1 MNKKIVLTGDRPS
14 GCLHVGHY
22 IGSLKNR
29 LMLQDTHE
37 EYIMIA
43 DMQVLTDNFEHPE
56 MLEKNI
62 LNVALDYLAV
72 GLDPKKCTIL
82 IQSQIPE
89 LCELTLYY
97 LNLVT
102 WNRLKHNP
110 TVKAE
115 IKQKGFGENV
125 SAGFMIYPV
134 SQAADITAFK
144 AHLVPVGEDQLP
156 ILEQTVEVVR
166 KFNRTY
172 NTDVLIEPQAMISNC
187 SRLVG
192 IDGKN
197 KMSKSLNNAIYL
209 SDSLDEVR
217 AKVMKM
223 YTDPN
228 HLRVED
234 PGKVEG
240 NPVFIYLDAFDEDK
254 KRVSELKEQYQKGG
268 LGDVVVKKHLLS
280 VLEVFLEPIRNRRRI
295 FEKDPAS
302 VLSILKEGSIKARQ
316 KVTLT
321 LDEVRRAM
329 HLKSHF

>member
-1 MNKKIVLTGDRPS
+1 
-14 GCLHVGHY
+14 
-22 IGSLKNR
+22 
-29 LMLQDTHE
+29 
-37 EYIMIA
+37 
-43 DMQVLTDNFEHPE
+43 
-56 MLEKNI
+56 
-62 LNVALDYLAV
+62 
-72 GLDPKKCTIL
+72 
-82 IQSQIPE
+82 
-89 LCELTLYY
+89 
-97 LNLVT
+97 
-102 WNRLKHNP
+102 
-110 TVKAE
+110 
-115 IKQKGFGENV
+115 
-125 SAGFMIYPV
+125 
-134 SQAADITAFK
+134 
-144 AHLVPVGEDQLP
+144 
-156 ILEQTVEVVR
+156 
-166 KFNRTY
+166 
-172 NTDVLIEPQAMISNC
+172 MISNC